1 MKNGRG
7 PREPASMC
15 SLGNR
20 VLGAGEDKEGS
31 RRLAHRQER
40 GLRSGVGKSTGSTR
54 DTAAC

>member
-20 VLGAGEDKEGS
+20 VLGAGRTKKAGGWLTDK
-31 RRLAHRQER
+31 R
-40 GLRSGVGKSTGSTR
+40 G
-54 DTAAC
+54 A